1 MFQINYDFFRQ
12 RATGTRAKGPAGV
25 AVNRQDRPL
34 SDSNQ
39 QQQGRELRI
48 GEKQRKQKTRKR
60 VTCTT
65 SQHRRVPSSSST
77 YCVCRILHV

>member
-65 SQHRRVPSSSST
+65 SQQAGAIFVIYT